1 MNYFELNDYD
11 SESDDYFEPF
21 DEDTLNDMALYS
33 TLHSVSLFKKHIDKE
48 PEFYGIGNLS
58 DFTIFEVLESQ
69 GKSDKNYLSD
79 YQIELFQ
86 DLYKCIQKEGNVLN
100 FNFVY
105 EKLRE
110 KIYV

>member
-1 MNYFELNDYD
+1 MNYFEFNDYD

-21 DEDTLNDMALYS
+21 DEDTLNDMALYT
-33 TLHSVSLFKKHIDKE
+33 TLNSVSLFKKHIDKE
-48 PEFYGIGNLS
+48 AEFYGIGNLS
-58 DFTIFEVLESQ
+58 DFTIFEILESQ
-69 GKSDKNYLSD
+69 GKSYKNYLSD

-86 DLYKCIQKEGNVLN
+86 DLYKCIQKEGNVSN

-105 EKLRE
+105 EKLRK

>member
-1 MNYFELNDYD
+1 MNYFEFNDYD

-21 DEDTLNDMALYS
+21 DEDTLNDMALYT
-33 TLHSVSLFKKHIDKE
+33 TLNSVSLFKKHIDKE
-48 PEFYGIGNLS
+48 AEFYGIGNLS
-58 DFTIFEVLESQ
+58 DFTIFEILESQ

-86 DLYKCIQKEGNVLN
+86 DLYKCIQKEGNVSN

-105 EKLRE
+105 EKLRK

>member
-11 SESDDYFEPF
+11 SESDDYYEPF

-33 TLHSVSLFKKHIDKE
+33 TLNSVSLFKKHIDKE
-48 PEFYGIGNLS
+48 AEFYGIGNLS
-58 DFTIFEVLESQ
+58 DFTIFEILESQ
-69 GKSDKNYLSD
+69 GKTNKNYLSD

-86 DLYKCIQKEGNVLN
+86 DLYKCIQKEGNVSN

-105 EKLRE
+105 EKLRQ

>member
-33 TLHSVSLFKKHIDKE
+33 TLNSVSLFKKHIDKE
-48 PEFYGIGNLS
+48 AEFYGIGNLS
-58 DFTIFEVLESQ
+58 DFTIFEILESQ
-69 GKSDKNYLSD
+69 GKSEKNYLSD

-86 DLYKCIQKEGNVLN
+86 DLYKCIQKEGNVSN

-105 EKLRE
+105 EKLRK

>member
-33 TLHSVSLFKKHIDKE
+33 TLNSVSLFKKHIDKE
-48 PEFYGIGNLS
+48 AEFYGIGNLS
-58 DFTIFEVLESQ
+58 DFTIFEILESQ

-86 DLYKCIQKEGNVLN
+86 DLYKCIQKEGNVSN

-105 EKLRE
+105 EKLRK